1 VPGKKSRLAAK
12 VATAVA
18 GAAGACVLLAACSTI
33 KMGSAAVVGDQ
44 RISTATL
51 DSQVSSLQATAS
63 KYPRQVQLPAA
74 EMPRAV
80 LTWMIRFEI
89 RDRMARD
96 AGVSVTEGQISAELS
111 ALDKSQRQQAA
122 SSGAPYAGLAPLL
135 ANNGIAP
142 SMAHDLGKYEAQ
154 LVAYVEKSN
163 GGKLPTSQAD
173 VSKALAAASKAD
185 CRAQQALAV
194 QVNPQFGQLSWDTQ
208 ASDFTVGASADT
220 LSRPAGKASPSAT
233 ASPSLPA
240 C

>member
-1 VPGKKSRLAAK
+1 MPGKKSRLATK
-12 VATAVA
+12 VAAAVA
-18 GAAGACVLLAACSTI
+18 GAAGACILLAACSTV
-33 KMGSAAVVGDQ
+33 KMGSAAIVGDQ

-51 DSQVSSLQATAS
+51 DAQVSGLQATAA
-63 KYPRQVQLPAA
+63 KYPREVQLPRA
-74 EMPRAV
+74 EMPRAA
-80 LTWMIRFEI
+80 LTWLIRFDI

-96 AGVSVTEGQISAELS
+96 AGVSVTEGQINAELS

-122 SSGAPYAGLAPLL
+122 SSGQPYSGLDPVL

-154 LVAYVEKSN
+154 LVAFVKNLN
-163 GGKLPTSQAD
+163 GGALPTTQAE
-173 VSKALAAASKAD
+173 VTKALAAASKAD

-208 ASDFTVGASADT
+208 ASDFTVAASADT
-220 LSRPAGKASPSAT
+220 LSRPVGEKSPAAG

>member
-12 VATAVA
+12 VATAVV

-33 KMGSAAVVGDQ
+33 KMGSAALVGDQ
-44 RISTATL
+44 RITTATL
-51 DSQVSSLQATAS
+51 DAQVSSLQATAA
-63 KYPRQVQLPAA
+63 KYPSQVQLPPA
-74 EMPRAV
+74 EMPRAA
-80 LTWMIRFEI
+80 LTWLIRFQI
-89 RDRMARD
+89 RDRMAQD
-96 AGVSVTEGQISAELS
+96 AGVSVTEGQINAELS

-122 SSGAPYAGLAPLL
+122 SSGMPYAGLDPVL

-154 LVAYVEKSN
+154 LVAFAEKTN
-163 GGKLPTSQAD
+163 GGQLPTSQAD
-173 VSKALAAASKAD
+173 VTKALAAAGKAD
-185 CRAQQALAV
+185 CQAQKALAV

-208 ASDFTVGASADT
+208 NSDFTVLASADT
-220 LSRPAGKASPSAT
+220 LSRPGGKTAPTAT